1 MLKGTLDVAEKNS
14 LFISRAR
21 PTALDWLSP
30 QVSVSCPLPLA
41 LDITSFV
48 RSRRLSFSRSLVL
61 LLSCGCSL
69 LSNCTAEK
77 KTGRKTSKKFFE
89 ERRRGIVLISWCYE

>member
-30 QVSVSCPLPLA
+30 QVSVSSPLA
-41 LDITSFV
+41 SCLGYNFV
-48 RSRRLSFSRSLVL
+48 RSFPPSLVLSFSFSLATAL
-61 LLSCGCSL
+61 LRR
-69 LSNCTAEK
+69 

>member
-30 QVSVSCPLPLA
+30 QVSVSSPLA
-41 LDITSFV
+41 SCLGYNFV
-48 RSRRLSFSRSLVL
+48 RSFPPSLVLSFSFSLAAARFSATALLRRRLEERLLRS
-61 LLSCGCSL
+61 S
-69 LSNCTAEK
+69 
-77 KTGRKTSKKFFE
+77 SKKDGE
-89 ERRRGIVLISWCYE
+89 GLC

>member
-61 LLSCGCSL
+61 LL
-69 LSNCTAEK
+69 NCTAEK

>member
-61 LLSCGCSL
+61 SFSFSLAAAGLFVSLPPL

-77 KTGRKTSKKFFE
+77 KDWKKDF
-89 ERRRGIVLISWCYE
+89 